1 MKLVHTTH
9 HRTIVIQDSLVED
22 EVNITNDTFIRSI
35 YDPEAGASFG
45 SSSWLNSITQSA
57 SSYGTPL
64 IIAGVALAIVVAA
77 AVPARMMLKKTSEAG
92 GVNINNYNTNKA
104 SSNNSNKVD
113 GDMGSIEVDPL
124 YPALHG
130 PAAAEQEEEEVSQAE
145 EEDEEVKIW
154 KILQKA
160 AHMRSPMERIAVD
173 NWSKQQDPF
182 QL

>member
-1 MKLVHTTH
+1 
-9 HRTIVIQDSLVED
+9 
-22 EVNITNDTFIRSI
+22 
-35 YDPEAGASFG
+35 
-45 SSSWLNSITQSA
+45 
-57 SSYGTPL
+57 
-64 IIAGVALAIVVAA
+64 
-77 AVPARMMLKKTSEAG
+77 MLKKTSEAG
-92 GVNINNYNTNKA
+92 GVNINNYNTTKA

-130 PAAAEQEEEEVSQAE
+130 PAAAEQEEEEISQAE

-154 KILQKA
+154 KILKKA
-160 AHMRSPMERIAVD
+160 AHLRSPMERIAAD